1 MLLETDIALLDMGAE
16 YHCYCSDITCS
27 MPVAKTFSP
36 DQKLVY
42 EGVLNAVRA
51 VMELLKPGCDWQ
63 VLLPCCCPAV
73 TGRCCPL
80 LLPCCDWQVLP
91 TAAAAAT
98 AAAPPLIRA
107 SL

>member
-1 MLLETDIALLDMGAE
+1 MGE

-63 VLLPCCCPAV
+63 ECH
-73 TGRCCPL
+73 
-80 LLPCCDWQVLP
+80 
-91 TAAAAAT
+91 
-98 AAAPPLIRA
+98 RA
-107 SL
+107 SWHQLLSQLVTAGVLVGDIAAMIDAQLSTGCTSCGPHGSLRLEWC